1 LANLS
6 LVSLLDEYANLTW
19 ALRPDFFKEQ
29 FDYSK
34 QLKLKST
41 TANGVVLESS
51 LKDGVEGGVKATY
64 KQSDVGTFQVDLSTA
79 GSAKYSFKAEKLA
92 KGLTAKLSGDE
103 TPSGKVEID
112 YAQEMVSTS
121 VVSDVSANSVVLDGA
136 VTAGLDGFSA
146 GGHVKYDVSAQ
157 QTRDFNVG
165 AEYSS
170 SDYTVTIK
178 TSDSIS
184 KFAAGYFHN
193 YSSDMQIGVQVQ
205 YDLRS
210 SSNVITVGG
219 SCKLDAASAVKLKVD
234 SHGLLAAVLEH
245 RLAGPSVKILLAA
258 ETNAKAS
265 TAPERFGVTLLLG
278 DK

>member
-1 LANLS
+1 MSAFIPPFFKNFGKS
-6 LVSLLDEYANLTW
+6 LTDS
-19 ALRPDFFKEQ
+19 FKEQ
-29 FDYSK
+29 FEYSK

-64 KQSDVGTFQVDLSTA
+64 KQTDIGTFQAEVSTA
-79 GSAKYSFKAEKLA
+79 GSAKYSVKAEKLA

-103 TPSGKVEID
+103 KPSGKVELD

-121 VVSDVSANSVVLDGA
+121 IVSDVSANSVVLDGA
-136 VTAGLDGFSA
+136 ATAGYDGFSA

-165 AEYSS
+165 AEYSL
-170 SDYTVTIK
+170 SDYTFTVK

-184 KFAAGYFHN
+184 KIAVGYYHN
-193 YSSDMQIGVQVQ
+193 YSSDLQVGAQLQ
-205 YDLRS
+205 YDLKS
-210 SSNVITVGG
+210 SGNVITVGG
-219 SCKLDAASAVKLKVD
+219 SCKLDVASAVKLKVD

-245 RLAGPSVKILLAA
+245 RLASPSVKVLLAA
-258 ETNAKAS
+258 ETNAKAAS
-265 TAPERFGVTLLLG
+265 TAPERFGVSLHLG